1 MHMDDFDTLL
11 EIELARVLD
20 PIVRTPA
27 PRRSRDWRD
36 GRRRRLRIFQ
46 GGLSDGA
53 SAPVPAPVVIV
64 VRSSAP

>member
-1 MHMDDFDTLL
+1 MHMDDFDTLI

-36 GRRRRLRIFQ
+36 GRRGRLRIFQ